1 MASKGVMADGLRVMS
16 SYFKRSWSYV
26 KDETV
31 AAVRFDTGWKQEM
44 PICEFK
50 RVEDLEDW
58 IVGSDADIGG
68 LSEAY
73 WGMTPQKTAYFW
85 GTIST
90 KIPENAKIDRSGY
103 AGVRSQQRPL
113 TLFHRPRYD
122 TTLFRYLAIR
132 ARGDARQWFV
142 NLQTDSLYPSYLW
155 QHRMYFQTPGEWEV
169 VMIPFRDFVLT
180 SHGYV
185 QKRQIAM
192 DRSKIKT
199 VGFSIVR
206 QPGDFGIE
214 IDWIKAVNTP
224 RTLGDYDILAPGE
237 YIGRDGSLR
246 KLKPGQS
253 LTDALGSRIRI
264 WPDHTPATTTPKPN
278 PPADVSSAASPSPP
292 PPTPSS
298 PASTQSQAPGPTANA
313 TIEKP

>member
-1 MASKGVMADGLRVMS
+1 MAASKGVMADGLRVMS

-50 RVEDLEDW
+50 KVEDLEEW

-73 WGMTPQKTAYFW
+73 WGLTPQKTAYFW

-142 NLQTDSLYPSYLW
+142 NLQTDSLYPTYLW
-155 QHRMYFQTPGEWEV
+155 QHRMYFQTPGEWET

-180 SHGYV
+180 SNGYV

-214 IDWIKAVNTP
+214 IEWIKAVNTP
-224 RTLGDYDILAPGE
+224 RTLGDYDILGPGE
-237 YIGRDGSLR
+237 YIDKDGSLR

-253 LTDALGSRIRI
+253 LTDALGTRIRI
-264 WPDHTPATTTPKPN
+264 WPDAAPSAVPPATK
-278 PPADVSSAASPSPP
+278 ASPAPAQPSH
-292 PPTPSS
+292 SS
-298 PASTQSQAPGPTANA
+298 PASATKPPPPPAPSDRS
-313 TIEKP
+313 E